1 MQLYQSFINFTSQVN
16 PLNSICMDSTTKTY
30 PIKVPVY
37 VSEKIE
43 RNDNS
48 SLFATNVED
57 LINNAKSLINI
68 QILQ

>member
-1 MQLYQSFINFTSQVN
+1 
-16 PLNSICMDSTTKTY
+16 MDSTTKTY